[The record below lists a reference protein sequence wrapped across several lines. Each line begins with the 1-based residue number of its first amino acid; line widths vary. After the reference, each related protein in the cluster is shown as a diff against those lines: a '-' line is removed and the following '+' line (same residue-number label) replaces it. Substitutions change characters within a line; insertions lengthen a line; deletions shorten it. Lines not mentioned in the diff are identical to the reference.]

1 MYIPKAFVVSELT
14 ELRALIEHSG
24 VATLVCQGEQGLQ
37 VSHLPLVL
45 GEGEFGTLYGHVA
58 RANPQW
64 RALATGAE
72 VLVVLQGSE
81 AYVSP
86 CFYREGL
93 AASAQER
100 ERQLAR
106 PWWPCQ
112 TVHEQFCL
120 RRAVQPALRDYSA
133 SSLA

>member
-1 MYIPKAFVVSELT
+1 MYIPKAFAVSELT
-14 ELRALIEHSG
+14 ELHALIEHSG

-37 VSHLPLVL
+37 VSHLPLL
-45 GEGEFGTLYGHVA
+45 LRGEGEFGTLYGLFA

-64 RALATGAE
+64 RALAAGAE
-72 VLVVLQGSE
+72 MLVVFRGAE

-86 CFYREGL
+86 GFYREGL

-106 PWWPCQ
+106 
-112 TVHEQFCL
+112 VM
-120 RRAVQPALRDYSA
+120 AALPGGT
-133 SSLA
+133 

>member
-1 MYIPKAFVVSELT
+1 MYIPKAFAVSELT

-45 GEGEFGTLYGHVA
+45 GEGEFGTLYGHFA

-72 VLVVLQGSE
+72 VLVVL
-81 AYVSP
+81 
-86 CFYREGL
+86 
-93 AASAQER
+93 
-100 ERQLAR
+100 
-106 PWWPCQ
+106 
-112 TVHEQFCL
+112 
-120 RRAVQPALRDYSA
+120 
-133 SSLA
+133 